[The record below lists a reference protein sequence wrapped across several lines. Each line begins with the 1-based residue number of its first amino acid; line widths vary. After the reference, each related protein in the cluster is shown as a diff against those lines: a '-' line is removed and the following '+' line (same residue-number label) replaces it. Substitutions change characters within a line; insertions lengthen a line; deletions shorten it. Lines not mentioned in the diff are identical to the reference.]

1 MHAQAELDT
10 QAGNKAIGEGTLPGI
25 LQQVMDKTKPEAT
38 YFGTESG
45 RRTGFFF
52 DLADPSDIPVI
63 AEPAFTSLGAGH
75 IHASHELGRP
85 AERTRAARL
94 TAQRI
99 SASG

>member
-1 MHAQAELDT
+1 MRCMLKLELDT

-63 AEPAFTSLGAGH
+63 AEPAFTSLGARVTFMPVMNSDDLQKGL
-75 IHASHELGRP
+75 AQLG
-85 AERTRAARL
+85 
-94 TAQRI
+94 
-99 SASG
+99 